1 MPHSSGN
8 PDAYAEGLK
17 NLTPEELQE
26 LDQFITPRL
35 AQLLTKAFPDAAQ
48 LLAPFIVGETGVG
61 GPAAIGPGAV
71 PGVGPNAIGP
81 PAERPI
87 PSRPPV
93 AVPPTGAAPAA
104 GGVTRPPTGI
114 VPASNIAANRPANSG
129 RTGLRRVGRY

>member
-1 MPHSSGN
+1 MVHRSAD

-48 LLAPFIVGETGVG
+48 LLAPFIVGETGA

-87 PSRPPV
+87 PIRPPR

-114 VPASNIAANRPANSG
+114 VPASNIAANRSANSG